1 MAFDSAD
8 QIGPT
13 NALDPDGPNL
23 LVISDLH
30 LGEDLKPFSAEGE
43 NPVAWL
49 RHVVKLERELEAFL
63 AHHTTHRQDGRPWR
77 LIVNGDMVDFLSVC
91 LFPADGDGSS
101 DDERQFGVGT
111 DAVAAVR
118 KIESVARR
126 HAAIFRRLSGWIA
139 AGHELHVV
147 LGNHDVEFH
156 WEPVQQAFRALLVA
170 GVEGAPAGSEERLG
184 AAVQFHPWFY
194 FQKGLC
200 YIEHGHQY
208 DEYCS
213 FDYVLAPVQPAEL
226 GSEQKDSIL
235 LSIAHAGQ
243 RYVCNLFPMFD
254 PHGQEYWHWT
264 EYFRVAFRIGARGVT
279 RLAYMYLLML
289 SRLFGVWRSLRR
301 EVVDHV
307 RKRLHLERLRAMAT
321 RLRMPEADLI
331 ALDGLRRPSVLR
343 SLWRLLNT
351 FFLDRFA
358 VAVLCASL
366 VAAALLW
373 VPGGLAKGAAS
384 AAVLAVFWLT
394 DRQLARLRML
404 DSEIQM
410 RTVPARIRK
419 IVDTPLVVFGHSH
432 DPGAHEL
439 PDGGWYFN
447 TGTWVPAERPG
458 PEHAFTHLCIRRDA
472 AGVLAELRQWRN
484 GVAAPYAEAKRVLAA
499 ALAAPVAPRIIKA
512 A

>member
-1 MAFDSAD
+1 MAFDGVD
-8 QIGPT
+8 LIGPT
-13 NALDPDGPNL
+13 NPGMLEPNL

-43 NPVAWL
+43 NPVSWL

-63 AHHTTHRQDGRPWR
+63 EHHTWNRQDGRPWR

-91 LFPADGDGSS
+91 LFPTDGDGS
-101 DDERQFGVGT
+101 DEDERQFGVGT
-111 DAVAAVR
+111 HALAAVR

-126 HAAIFRRLSGWIA
+126 HASIFQRLSAWIA

-156 WEPVQQAFRALLVA
+156 WDGVQQAFRKLIVD
-170 GVEGAPAGSEERLG
+170 GVGQPADAERLG

-194 FQKGLC
+194 FQEGLC

-213 FDYVLAPVQPAEL
+213 FDYVLAPVQPAEA
-226 GSEQKDSIL
+226 GSQQKDSIL

-264 EYFRVAFRIGARGVT
+264 EYFRVAGRIGARGVT
-279 RLAYMYLLML
+279 RLAYMYILML

-321 RLRMPEADLI
+321 RLRMREETLI
-331 ALDGLRRPSVLR
+331 ALDGLRRQSVLR
-343 SLWRLLNT
+343 SVWRLLNT

-366 VAAALLW
+366 MAAALVW
-373 VPGGLAKGAAS
+373 APGGIAKGVAS

-394 DRQLARLRML
+394 DRQLAKLRML

-447 TGTWVPAERPG
+447 TGTWVPADRPG

-472 AGVLAELRQWRN
+472 EGVLAELRQWRN
-484 GVAAPYAEAKRVLAA
+484 GVAAPYASAKRVLCA
-499 ALAAPVAPRIIKA
+499 ALAPIKA
-512 A
+512 VKVA